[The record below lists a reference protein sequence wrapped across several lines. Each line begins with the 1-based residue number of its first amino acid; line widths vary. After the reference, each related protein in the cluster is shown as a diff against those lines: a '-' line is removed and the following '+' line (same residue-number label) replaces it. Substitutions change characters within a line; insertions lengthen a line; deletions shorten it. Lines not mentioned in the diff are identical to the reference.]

1 MYQKIYIN
9 FIILITFFFINTY
22 SVRSEIVNKI
32 EIIGNERISD
42 DTVKLFSQVSLDDDL
57 SKDDLNTILKNLYET
72 NFFKNVVVELKN
84 NILSIKIL
92 ENPIIESINYNGI
105 KSNKLIDQLKE
116 DALVKSRSSYN
127 EFILIEEKNRLI
139 SLLKEIG
146 YYNPEIDIILNE
158 EDDNLVTLNLNF
170 DLGNKGKIKKITFIG
185 DKIFKD
191 KKLRRII
198 ASTEY
203 KYWKFLSGRKFLN
216 EQLVEF
222 DKRLLTNFYKN
233 NGFYNVKVNTSFAKL
248 LNKDEFELI
257 FNIDAKSKVFF
268 GELTLSL
275 PSDFDSNNFQSINKL
290 FLKLKGETYSLNLI
304 DKILDEI
311 DTITTLE

>member
-1 MYQKIYIN
+1 M
-9 FIILITFFFINTY
+9 
-22 SVRSEIVNKI
+22 
-32 EIIGNERISD
+32 
-42 DTVKLFSQVSLDDDL
+42 
-57 SKDDLNTILKNLYET
+57 NTILKNLYET
-72 NFFKNVVVELKN
+72 NFFKNVNVEFKN
-84 NILSIKIL
+84 NILLIKIL
-92 ENPIIESINYNGI
+92 ENPIIETINYNGI
-105 KSNKLIDQLKE
+105 KSNKLIDQLKV
-116 DALVKSRSSYN
+116 DALLKSRSSYN
-127 EFILIEEKNRLI
+127 EFILIEEKKRLI

-146 YYNPEIDIILNE
+146 YYNPKIDIILNE
-158 EDDNLVTLNLNF
+158 ENDNLVILNLNF
-170 DLGNKGKIKKITFIG
+170 DLGNKAKIKKITFIG

-233 NGFYNVKVNTSFAKL
+233 NGFYNAKVNTSFAKL

-268 GELTLSL
+268 GDLTLNL
-275 PSDFDSNNFQSINKL
+275 PSDFDENNFLTFKTRRNRKISLTEYYDLVYEYKSDCLTAGIKYKKSYYQDGDIKPTEDLL
-290 FLKLKGETYSLNLI
+290 FTISLFPLTTYEHNAKDLVN
-304 DKILDEI
+304 
-311 DTITTLE
+311 

>member
-1 MYQKIYIN
+1 M
-9 FIILITFFFINTY
+9 
-22 SVRSEIVNKI
+22 
-32 EIIGNERISD
+32 
-42 DTVKLFSQVSLDDDL
+42 FSQVSLEDDL
-57 SKDDLNTILKNLYET
+57 TKDDLNTILKNLYET
-72 NFFKNVVVELKN
+72 NFFKNVIVELKN

-92 ENPIIESINYNGI
+92 ENPIIETINYNGI

-116 DALVKSRSSYN
+116 DALLKSRSSYN
-127 EFILIEEKNRLI
+127 EFILIEEKKRLI
-139 SLLKEIG
+139 NLLKEIG
-146 YYNPEIDIILNE
+146 YYNPKIDIILNE
-158 EDDNLVTLNLNF
+158 ENDNLVILNLNF
-170 DLGNKGKIKKITFIG
+170 DLGNKAKIKKITFIG

-233 NGFYNVKVNTSFAKL
+233 NGFYNAKVNTSFAKL

-268 GELTLSL
+268 GDLTLNL
-275 PSDFDSNNFQSINKL
+275 PSDFDENNFQSINKL

-311 DTITTLE
+311 DTITTLEQYKFINATVNENLKMTKLI